1 MFIRSDRQEA
11 WAMIIDCHAHVFQ
24 HWAGSCGHPSRAIHR
39 KFMQKVQTRTSART
53 FRVRDGRE
61 MTGSF
66 LYNDGDNSWAGLKH
80 ADFRVGIY
88 GQLDFT
94 IGGEDFY
101 VQYMPVGMQEIVAPP
116 ELMLAQMTYAGI
128 DHTVLQAGGGY
139 GAMND
144 YNAFAQSQYPR
155 KFTALLSIDEPRADQ
170 QTVLKEFE
178 RAHRQLGLQGIYYS
192 LEHFARYGF
201 EKNFD
206 DPSFDD
212 FWSRVDDWRLPVF
225 IEATAIPNY
234 NSQSYVENM
243 VRLKTLMDR
252 FARIRWLLVM
262 EPPVRSFGMS
272 GRWDFPNEALETYR
286 HENLW
291 IEIMFPITWGGVWE
305 YPFVEAQ
312 SLIRDLRD
320 KVGAEH
326 LVWGSDMPNV
336 ERFCTYRQSLDY
348 VRRHCSFLSA
358 SERDQIL
365 GINIDRILSISE
377 RLNALSS

>member
-1 MFIRSDRQEA
+1 
-11 WAMIIDCHAHVFQ
+11 MIIDCHAHVFQ

-39 KFMQKVQTRTSART
+39 LFMQKVQTRTNARI
-53 FRVRDGRE
+53 FRVRDGCE
-61 MTGSF
+61 ITGSF
-66 LYNDGDNSWAGLKH
+66 LSKDGDNSWAGLKDV
-80 ADFRVGIY
+80 DFRVGIY

-116 ELMLAQMTYAGI
+116 ELMLAQMTYAGV

-144 YNAFAQSQYPR
+144 YNAFAQSQYPG
-155 KFTALLSIDEPRADQ
+155 KFTGLLSIDEAIADK
-170 QTVLKEFE
+170 QTVLTELE
-178 RAHRQLGLQGIYYS
+178 RAHRQLGLRGVYYS
-192 LEHFARYGF
+192 LEHFAQYGF
-201 EKNFD
+201 EKTFD

-234 NSQSYVENM
+234 DTQCYVQNI
-243 VRLKTLMDR
+243 VRLKSLMDR
-252 FARIRWLLVM
+252 FTHIRWLLVM
-262 EPPVRSFGMS
+262 GPPVRFFGMS
-272 GRWDFPNEALETYR
+272 GRWDFPDEVLATYR
-286 HENLW
+286 HRNLW
-291 IEIMFPITWGGVWE
+291 MEIMFPITWGGVWE
-305 YPFVEAQ
+305 YPYVEAQ
-312 SLIRDLRD
+312 SLIRDLRNI
-320 KVGAEH
+320 VGTER

-336 ERFCTYRQSLDY
+336 ERFCTYSQSLDY
-348 VRRHCSFLSA
+348 VRRHCSFLTA

-377 RLNALSS
+377 RLKYT